1 MALEIKQT
9 QRMSQTLVI
18 TPQLRQAI
26 KILQVSRAELEQLV
40 EEELE
45 ENPVLEEAV
54 VEDRET
60 LNGDDDEPPR
70 TEERLDVS
78 SESETD
84 QEFPEAPL
92 QRETTNELEPENG
105 ISAVDWEDYF
115 RNHQNDRHDSAA
127 PRGDFDD
134 EKRPSFENTLV
145 RAQSL
150 TDHLLW
156 QLQMNNLDDEEQA
169 VTAMLIGN
177 MDDDGYIQL
186 AVEEIAFQSGKDFE
200 IVEGAL
206 KRIQELDPPGVGARD
221 LRECLRLQLR
231 TRGEEGGLADRII
244 ADHLT
249 MLEGKRFDKIAKDLG
264 ATVEEV
270 AAAAAAI
277 GTLEPKP
284 GRNFGEGDV
293 RYITPDVFVTK
304 VGDEYVVTLNE
315 DGLPRLRVSSYYR
328 QVLEGQGGSEAR
340 KYVQEKMKSALWLIK
355 SIQQR
360 QNTLFKVTTSIVK
373 FQRAFLDRGIAHLR
387 PLVLKD
393 VALDIEMHESTVSRA
408 TANKYVHTAQGI
420 FELKFFFTSSISTG
434 SGEDVS
440 SESVKDRIKAIVT
453 AEDSRHPLSDQHIAE
468 ILDKEGV
475 KVARRT
481 VAKYRE
487 IMNILPSSKRR
498 QVF

>member
-1 MALEIKQT
+1 MALEIKQQ
-9 QRMSQTLVI
+9 QRMSQQLVI

-45 ENPVLEEAV
+45 ENPVLEEGATD
-54 VEDRET
+54 EREPSPEE
-60 LNGDDDEPPR
+60 EPPR
-70 TEERLDVS
+70 TEERLEVGN
-78 SESETD
+78 EPD
-84 QEFPEAPL
+84 QEWPEVA
-92 QRETTNELEPENG
+92 QRETTTEVEPDNG
-105 ISAVDWEDYF
+105 LNAVDWEDYF
-115 RNHQNDRHDSAA
+115 RNHENDRHDIAA
-127 PRGDFDD
+127 PRSGGDD
-134 EKRPSFENTLV
+134 EKRPSVENTLV
-145 RAQSL
+145 RGQSL

-156 QLQMNNLDDEEQA
+156 QLQMNELDEEEQS

-200 IVEGAL
+200 VVDRAL

-231 TRGEEGGLADRII
+231 ARGEEGSAADLIVR
-244 ADHLT
+244 DHLPL
-249 MLEGKRFDKIAKDLG
+249 LEGKRFDKIAKDLG
-264 ATVEEV
+264 VSVEDI
-270 AAAAAAI
+270 ASAAAAI

-284 GRNFGEGDV
+284 GRNFGDGDV
-293 RYITPDVFVTK
+293 RYITPDVFVHK
-304 VGDEYVVTLNE
+304 VGDEYVVTLND

-328 QVLEGQGGSEAR
+328 TVLEGAGGGEAKR
-340 KYVQEKMKSALWLIK
+340 YVQDKMKSALWLIK

-360 QNTLFKVTTSIVK
+360 QRTLFMVTSSIVK
-373 FQRAFLDRGIAHLR
+373 FQRDFLDQGIAHLR

-393 VALDIEMHESTVSRA
+393 VALDIGMHESTVSRA
-408 TANKYVHTAQGI
+408 TANKYVHTPQGI

-434 SGEDVS
+434 SGDEVS
-440 SESVKDRIKAIVT
+440 SESVKDRIKAIVSG
-453 AEDSRHPLSDQHIAE
+453 EDAKHPLSDQHIAE

>member
-1 MALEIKQT
+1 MALEIKQQ
-9 QRMSQTLVI
+9 QRMSQQLVI

-54 VEDRET
+54 TDEREAT
-60 LNGDDDEPPR
+60 AEEEQPR
-70 TEERLDVS
+70 TEERL
-78 SESETD
+78 ETPAEPE
-84 QEFPEAPL
+84 QEWPEIS
-92 QRETTNELEPENG
+92 QRETTTEVEPDNG
-105 ISAVDWEDYF
+105 LNGVDWEDYF
-115 RNHQNDRHDSAA
+115 RNHENDRHDIAA
-127 PRGDFDD
+127 PRSDFDD
-134 EKRPSFENTLV
+134 EKRPSVENTLV
-145 RAQSL
+145 RGQSL

-156 QLQMNNLDDEEQA
+156 QLQMNELDEEEQA

-200 IVEGAL
+200 VVECAL
-206 KRIQELDPPGVGARD
+206 RRIQELDPPGVGARD

-231 TRGEEGGLADRII
+231 ARGEEDSLADRIVR
-244 ADHLT
+244 DHLPL
-249 MLEGKRFDKIAKDLG
+249 LEGKRFDKIAKDCG
-264 ATVEEV
+264 CSVEEV
-270 AAAAAAI
+270 AGAATAI

-284 GRNFGEGDV
+284 GRNFGDGDV

-304 VGDEYVVTLNE
+304 VGEEYVVTLND

-328 QVLEGQGGSEAR
+328 TVLEGAGGNEAKR
-340 KYVQEKMKSALWLIK
+340 YVQDKMKSALWLIK

-360 QNTLFKVTTSIVK
+360 QRTLFMVTSSIVK
-373 FQRAFLDRGIAHLR
+373 FQRAFLDLGIAHLR

-393 VALDIEMHESTVSRA
+393 VALDIGMHESTVSRA
-408 TANKYVHTAQGI
+408 TANKYVHTPQGI

-434 SGEDVS
+434 SGDDVS

-453 AEDSRHPLSDQHIAE
+453 AEDAKHPLSDQHIAE

>member
-1 MALEIKQT
+1 MALEIKQQ
-9 QRMSQTLVI
+9 QRMSQQLVI

-54 VEDRET
+54 TDEREAT
-60 LNGDDDEPPR
+60 PEEEPPR
-70 TEERLDVS
+70 TEERL
-78 SESETD
+78 ETGGEAD
-84 QEFPEAPL
+84 QEWPEVP
-92 QRETTNELEPENG
+92 QRETTTEVEPDNG
-105 ISAVDWEDYF
+105 LNAVDWEDYF
-115 RNHQNDRHDSAA
+115 RNHENDRHDIAA
-127 PRGDFDD
+127 PRNDFDD
-134 EKRPSFENTLV
+134 EKRPSVENTLV
-145 RAQSL
+145 RGQSL

-156 QLQMNNLDDEEQA
+156 QLQMNELDEEAQS

-177 MDDDGYIQL
+177 MDDDGYVQL
-186 AVEEIAFQSGKDFE
+186 PVEEIAFQSGKDFE
-200 IVEGAL
+200 VVEGAL
-206 KRIQELDPPGVGARD
+206 RRIQELDPPGVGARD

-231 TRGEEGGLADRII
+231 ARGEEGSLADRIVRE
-244 ADHLT
+244 HLPL
-249 MLEGKRFDKIAKDLG
+249 LEGKRFDKIAKDLG
-264 ATVEEV
+264 VTIEEV
-270 AAAAAAI
+270 AAAATAI

-284 GRNFGEGDV
+284 GRNFGDGDV
-293 RYITPDVFVTK
+293 RYITPDVFVHK
-304 VGDEYVVTLNE
+304 VGEEYVVTLND

-328 QVLEGQGGSEAR
+328 QVLDGAGGSEAKR
-340 KYVQEKMKSALWLIK
+340 YVQDKMKSALWLIK

-360 QNTLFKVTTSIVK
+360 QRTLFMVTSSIVK
-373 FQRAFLDRGIAHLR
+373 FQRDFLDQGIAHLR

-393 VALDIEMHESTVSRA
+393 VALDIGMHESTVSRA
-408 TANKYVHTAQGI
+408 TANKYVHTPQGI

-434 SGEDVS
+434 SGDEVS
-440 SESVKDRIKAIVT
+440 SESVKDRIRAIVT
-453 AEDSRHPLSDQHIAE
+453 AEDAKHPLSDQHIAE

>member
-1 MALEIKQT
+1 MALEIKT
-9 QRMSQTLVI
+9 SLKMSTSLVI

-54 VEDRET
+54 SEEREAAAT
-60 LNGDDDEPPR
+60 EEEEAPR
-70 TEERLDVS
+70 TEERL
-78 SESETD
+78 ETNG
-84 QEFPEAPL
+84 EAEEWPETP
-92 QRETTNELEPENG
+92 QRETTNELEPDNG
-105 ISAVDWEDYF
+105 LNAVDWDDYF
-115 RNHQNDRHDSAA
+115 RNHQNDRHDVAA
-127 PRGDFDD
+127 PRDYDD
-134 EKRPSFENTLV
+134 EKRSSFENTLV

-156 QLQMNNLDDEEQA
+156 QLQMNDLDEEEQS

-186 AVEEIAFQSGKDFE
+186 PIEEIAFQAGKEFE
-200 IVEGAL
+200 TVERAL

-231 TRGEEGGLADRII
+231 ARGAEGSLADRII
-244 ADHLT
+244 AEHLP

-264 ATVEEV
+264 VAVEEV
-270 AAAAAAI
+270 ATAANAI
-277 GTLEPKP
+277 ATLEPKP

-293 RYITPDVFVTK
+293 RYITPDVFVHK

-328 QVLEGQGGSEAR
+328 QVLEGAGGTEAR
-340 KYVQEKMKSALWLIK
+340 KYVQDKMKSALWLIK

-360 QNTLFKVTTSIVK
+360 QNTLFKVTSSIVK

-440 SESVKDRIKAIVT
+440 SESVKDRIKAIVS
-453 AEDSRHPLSDQHIAE
+453 AEDTKHPLSDQHIAE
-468 ILDKEGV
+468 MLDKEGV

-487 IMNILPSSKRR
+487 MMNILPSSKRR

>member
-1 MALEIKQT
+1 MALEIKQQ

-45 ENPVLEEAV
+45 ENPVLEEAITD
-54 VEDRET
+54 EREAT
-60 LNGDDDEPPR
+60 PEEEPPR
-70 TEERLDVS
+70 TEERLEVGG
-78 SESETD
+78 EPD
-84 QEFPEAPL
+84 QEWPEVP
-92 QRETTNELEPENG
+92 QRETTTEVADNG
-105 ISAVDWEDYF
+105 LNAVDWEDYF
-115 RNHQNDRHDSAA
+115 RNHENDRHDIAA
-127 PRGDFDD
+127 PRNDFDD
-134 EKRPSFENTLV
+134 EKRPSVENTLV
-145 RAQSL
+145 RGQSL

-156 QLQMNNLDDEEQA
+156 QLQMNELDEEEQA

-186 AVEEIAFQSGKDFE
+186 PIEEIAFQSGKDFDV
-200 IVEGAL
+200 VERAL
-206 KRIQELDPPGVGARD
+206 RRIQDLDPPGVGARD

-231 TRGEEGGLADRII
+231 ARGEGDSLADRIVR
-244 ADHLT
+244 DHLSL
-249 MLEGKRFDKIAKDLG
+249 LEGKRFDKIAKDLG
-264 ATVEEV
+264 VTVEEV
-270 AAAAAAI
+270 ANAAAMI

-284 GRNFGEGDV
+284 GRNFGDGDV
-293 RYITPDVFVTK
+293 RYITPDVFVHK
-304 VGDEYVVTLNE
+304 VGDEYVVTLND

-328 QVLEGQGGSEAR
+328 QVLDGAGGSEAKR
-340 KYVQEKMKSALWLIK
+340 YVQDKMKSALWLIK

-360 QNTLFKVTTSIVK
+360 QRTLFMVTSSIVK
-373 FQRAFLDRGIAHLR
+373 FQRAFLDHGIAHLR

-393 VALDIEMHESTVSRA
+393 VALDIGMHESTVSRA
-408 TANKYVHTAQGI
+408 TANKYVHTPQGI

-434 SGEDVS
+434 SGDDVS
-440 SESVKDRIKAIVT
+440 SESVKDRIKAIVM
-453 AEDSRHPLSDQHIAE
+453 AEDPKHPLSDQHIAE
-468 ILDKEGV
+468 MLDKEGV